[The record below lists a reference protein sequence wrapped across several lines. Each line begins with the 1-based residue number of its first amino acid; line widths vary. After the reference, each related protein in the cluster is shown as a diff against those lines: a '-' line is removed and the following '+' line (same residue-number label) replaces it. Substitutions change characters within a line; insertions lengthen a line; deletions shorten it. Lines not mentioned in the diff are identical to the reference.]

1 MLGKYLFAHYLPAH
15 YLPAHITSDKDFNFM
30 YTLNHAVIIS
40 LVLYCISVF
49 IRF

>member
-1 MLGKYLFAHYLPAH
+1 MLGKYLFAH